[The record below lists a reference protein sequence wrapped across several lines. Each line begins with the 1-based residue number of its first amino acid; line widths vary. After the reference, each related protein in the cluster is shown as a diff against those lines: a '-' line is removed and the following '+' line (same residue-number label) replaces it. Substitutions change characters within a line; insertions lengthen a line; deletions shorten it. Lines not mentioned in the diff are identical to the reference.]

1 MSFWKSVEHKAQKKH
16 CCELCH
22 KAIQVGEKYS
32 RQTGVVEGD
41 FQDYCLCLRCLWLLK
56 QHPGREVIGDIWE
69 LLSDYDYISC
79 PNCGA
84 YNYEIEEVDEDIENL
99 TFSCGKCG
107 NWWLE
112 NLSLEELKKGEQ
124 EDGDKEENMP

>member
-22 KAIQVGEKYS
+22 KAIKVGEKYS

-56 QHPGREVIGDIWE
+56 QNPGREVIGDIWE
-69 LLSDYDYISC
+69 LLSDYDYITC
-79 PNCGA
+79 PNCGS
-84 YNYEIEEVDEDIENL
+84 YNYEIEEVDEDIEKL
-99 TFSCGKCG
+99 TFSCDKCG
-107 NWWLE
+107 NWWPE
-112 NLSLEELKKGEQ
+112 NLSLEALKKRVH